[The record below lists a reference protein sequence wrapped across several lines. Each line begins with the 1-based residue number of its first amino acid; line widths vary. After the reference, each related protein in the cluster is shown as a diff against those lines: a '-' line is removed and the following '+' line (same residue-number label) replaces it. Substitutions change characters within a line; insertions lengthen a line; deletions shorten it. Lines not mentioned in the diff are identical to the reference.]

1 MAEKGS
7 DRYHDIQVFKG
18 LQRPLELLGLQGRY
32 VWWGVGSGGGG
43 LLSLMIGAIVF
54 GFLIGL
60 ILFTVIVGTGTIM
73 ILVKQR
79 HGLHTKHVDKGI
91 FVYYR
96 TNDRFG
102 GIY

>member
-7 DRYHDIQVFKG
+7 DNYRDIQVFKG
-18 LQRPLELLGLQGRY
+18 LQRPLELFGLQGRY

-54 GFLIGL
+54 GFLVGL

-73 ILVKQR
+73 ILLKLFIIVPMTVLVEFINYLLYY
-79 HGLHTKHVDKGI
+79 LH
-91 FVYYR
+91 
-96 TNDRFG
+96 
-102 GIY
+102 

>member
-7 DRYHDIQVFKG
+7 DNYRDIQVFKG
-18 LQRPLELLGLQGRY
+18 LQRPLELFGLQGRY

-54 GFLIGL
+54 GFLVGL

-73 ILVKQR
+73 ILLKQR
-79 HGLHTKHVDKGI
+79 HGLHSKRIDKGV